1 MNTQYTRRIFILLLL
16 AFLCFGAVVLS
27 ISTGASKI
35 SVREIISTF
44 FSDGHTLNY
53 QIIRNIRLP
62 RTLVAMLAGLSLAV
76 SGAILQGVMRN
87 PLASPNITGVSSGA
101 GVMAV
106 FIMIVLPDYF
116 YLITPGAF
124 IGAMLTTILIYFLS
138 WQNGIRPLRMILAG
152 VAVSSFFSAIIS
164 GLMIFYP
171 DRVHGVIDFM
181 VGGLAAS
188 TWRDV
193 EMIWPYALGCFV
205 VVNLLAN
212 KLNIMLLGDE
222 TAVSLGLR
230 VEILRMIF
238 IAIAALLAASSV
250 SVVGLLGFVGLIVPH
265 IARIIA
271 GSDYRVLFPASAL
284 LGMLL
289 LTLCDTLARVV
300 LSPADLPVGIIMA
313 LLGAPFFLYLLR
325 KGLQGHAA

>member
-1 MNTQYTRRIFILLLL
+1 LNTQYTRRIFILLLL

-87 PLASPNITGVSSGA
+87 PLASPNIIGVSSGA

-193 EMIWPYALGCFV
+193 EMIWPYALGCFA